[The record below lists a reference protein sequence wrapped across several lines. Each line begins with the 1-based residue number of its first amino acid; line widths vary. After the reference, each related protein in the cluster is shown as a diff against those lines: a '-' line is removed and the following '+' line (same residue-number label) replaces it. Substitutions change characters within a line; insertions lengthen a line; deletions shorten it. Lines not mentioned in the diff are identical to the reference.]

1 MNSTQSPMVA
11 IRSNGLA
18 LDAIIGVLDAD
29 GNVQKIVS
37 DEYIAMLVRVGNMRF
52 QENDKRIA
60 KLTRNL
66 EEALYAPK
74 EEKDVPEDKE
84 ARRERKRLEGLR
96 RQQEVLK
103 EQKEAPADGDVE
115 EDDAHSDI
123 LGEILSR

>member
-52 QENDKRIA
+52 QENDKRIE

-66 EEALYAPK
+66 EEALFAPK

-96 RQQEVLK
+96 RQQEMLE
-103 EQKEAPADGDVE
+103 EQKQAQDVE
-115 EDDAHSDI
+115 DDDADSDI

>member
-29 GNVQKIVS
+29 ENVQKVVS

-52 QENDKRIA
+52 RKNDKRIE

-66 EEALYAPK
+66 EEALFTPT

-84 ARRERKRLEGLR
+84 ARKERKRKEGLQ
-96 RQQEVLK
+96 RQQEKLK
-103 EQKEAPADGDVE
+103 QKQAEIEDVE
-115 EDDAHSDI
+115 GSGPDPDI
-123 LGEILSR
+123 LGRH